1 MRHGMGIE
9 RELDERQAM
18 VATEAIFLRLSAF
31 PLSTIRNSVVEVY
44 SMHF

>member
-18 VATEAIFLRLSAF
+18 VATEAIFLRLSKVSLNCKDGIF
-31 PLSTIRNSVVEVY
+31 PSER
-44 SMHF
+44 